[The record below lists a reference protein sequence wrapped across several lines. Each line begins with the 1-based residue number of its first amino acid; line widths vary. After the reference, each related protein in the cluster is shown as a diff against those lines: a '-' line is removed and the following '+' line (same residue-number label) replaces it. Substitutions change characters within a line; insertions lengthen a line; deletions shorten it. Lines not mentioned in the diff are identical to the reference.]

1 MSRTKRWEV
10 SDGLWERV
18 EPLLPKEAQRD
29 AGKQYKRRPGAGR
42 PGVDKR
48 KVFEAIVRVLRTGC
62 QWNSITK
69 GRDGVG
75 SSSVHRYF
83 QAWTKA
89 GVFLELWRKGLAEYD
104 EMEGIAW
111 EWQSIDATQLKAPLA
126 QEAVG
131 PNPTDRGK
139 NGTKINALTEGG
151 GVPLSV
157 FITGANV
164 HESTTVSQLIGAK
177 VLHQQPDGEEMDE
190 NLCADNAYTGRA
202 DLIRA
207 LGYIPHIC
215 PRRQEAEALKHQP
228 GFKARRWVVERFF
241 SWLKRSR
248 KILVRYEK
256 SLLSYWGL
264 VCLAC
269 SLISLQRSDII

>member
-139 NGTKINALTEGG
+139 KWD
-151 GVPLSV
+151 
-157 FITGANV
+157 
-164 HESTTVSQLIGAK
+164 QDK
-177 VLHQQPDGEEMDE
+177 RPD
-190 NLCADNAYTGRA
+190 R
-202 DLIRA
+202 
-207 LGYIPHIC
+207 
-215 PRRQEAEALKHQP
+215 
-228 GFKARRWVVERFF
+228 RRWSPSVCVHNRR
-241 SWLKRSR
+241 KRARINHGEPAHRGQGAS
-248 KILVRYEK
+248 
-256 SLLSYWGL
+256 ST
-264 VCLAC
+264 A
-269 SLISLQRSDII
+269 